1 MFNKVVL
8 VGNLTRDIEMRY
20 APSGSAIGSSA
31 IAVTR
36 KFSTNMGEKRE
47 ETCFIDISFFGRTA
61 EIANQYLGK
70 GSKVLIEGRL
80 RFEQW
85 SDQNGQNRSKHSVQV
100 ENLEM
105 LGSAM
110 QNNQQNNFA
119 SQNHNQNF
127 HQEQSYDPYAAQAQT
142 RANPSQNS
150 YHNSQKETPMKEIDI
165 DKYDDDTELP
175 F

>member
-36 KFSTNMGEKRE
+36 RFTTGGEKRE

-61 EIANQYLGK
+61 EIANQYLNK
-70 GSKVLIEGRL
+70 GSKVLVEGRL

-85 SDQNGQNRSKHSVQV
+85 VDQNGQNRSKHSIQV

-105 LGSAM
+105 LGSTV
-110 QNNQQNNFA
+110 QNQQNSFDNQGY
-119 SQNHNQNF
+119 SQ
-127 HQEQSYDPYAAQAQT
+127 QSYNQSQSFDPYAQT
-142 RANPSQNS
+142 KNNPSYNNYQTP
-150 YHNSQKETPMKEIDI
+150 QKEAPLKEVDI